1 MNAPADDALIQA
13 GLRLSEHLPLGALDP
28 GSVAAE
34 AGLTPE
40 DFNRAY
46 AGQEQFLD
54 ALQRRFMD
62 GLRAAVIAATE
73 GLPPGYERA
82 KRGALAYL
90 DGCLARRGLR
100 AWLLA
105 ARLNYPA
112 LAESLHK
119 QNQGYLLIL
128 PLEFTALR
136 WPHPQ
141 AGGRLFLAALQEIGR
156 IEHGPG
162 RPNSELRNAL
172 WQFLR
177 TYDGR

>member
-1 MNAPADDALIQA
+1 MSAPAADALLEA
-13 GLRLSEHLPLGALDP
+13 GLRLSERLALAQLDAAT
-28 GSVAAE
+28 VAAE
-34 AGLTPE
+34 AGLTPD
-40 DFNRAY
+40 DFSRTY

-54 ALQRRFMD
+54 ALQHRFMD
-62 GLRAAVIAATE
+62 GLRAAVIAATQ

-100 AWLLA
+100 AWLLT
-105 ARLNYPA
+105 ARLHSPA

-128 PLEFTALR
+128 PLEFTALQ

-162 RPNSELRNAL
+162 RPQSELRNAL

-177 TYDGR
+177 TYDRR